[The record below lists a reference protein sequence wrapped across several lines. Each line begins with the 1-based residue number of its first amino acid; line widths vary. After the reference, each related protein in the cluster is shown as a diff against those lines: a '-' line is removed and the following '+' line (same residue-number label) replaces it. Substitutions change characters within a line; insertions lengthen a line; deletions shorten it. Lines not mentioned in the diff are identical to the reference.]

1 MPQAKSTT
9 KKAELARLLG
19 RKNGASLVQL
29 QRATGWQ
36 PHSIRAAIS
45 GLRKDGLMVER
56 ALGKTPGAA
65 ALYRVV
71 RPGQAAR

>member
-1 MPQAKSTT
+1 MTQATSTT
-9 KKAELARLLG
+9 KKAELARLLR

-29 QRATGWQ
+29 QMATGWQ

-45 GLRKDGLMVER
+45 GLRKDGLIVER
-56 ALGKTPGAA
+56 APGKTPGAG